1 MQAVS
6 TRQRATGQVT
16 AQRWMKLAGRDL
28 AVANQIFDTYPD
40 SAAFHFQ
47 EAAGMYLKAFLASH
61 LVPLKRSD
69 SISTLVNHCSK
80 IDAEFNSL
88 SKAADLDLI
97 MDFATKYRYPND
109 EDQEFPARAELMQAR
124 VFCEQARDLVGS
136 RLQHFEINA
145 DMPLAIRLAAFKP
158 EVHGGEFPGNE

>member
-1 MQAVS
+1 MKAVS
-6 TRQRATGQVT
+6 TRQRATGQIT
-16 AQRWMKLAGRDL
+16 AQRWMKLADRDL
-28 AVANQIFDTYPD
+28 AVANQIFATYPD

-61 LVPLKRSD
+61 LASLKRSD

-97 MDFATKYRYPND
+97 INFATMYQYPND
-109 EDQEFPARAELMQAR
+109 KEKEVPTNDEVMRAR
-124 VFCEQARDLVGS
+124 VFCEQARDLVGY
-136 RLQHFEINA
+136 RLYLVEN
-145 DMPLAIRLAAFKP
+145 
-158 EVHGGEFPGNE
+158 